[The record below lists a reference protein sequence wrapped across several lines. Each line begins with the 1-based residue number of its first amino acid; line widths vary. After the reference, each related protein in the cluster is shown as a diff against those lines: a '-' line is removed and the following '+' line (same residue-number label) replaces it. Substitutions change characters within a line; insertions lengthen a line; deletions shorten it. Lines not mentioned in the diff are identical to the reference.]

1 MPRLF
6 AAYLQRLD
14 AAYRDRPYFIG
25 QKARLL
31 AGFNTLML
39 LFVPINVAKL
49 LWFPPPD
56 LETRLLL
63 NLLWVSAAL
72 ASLHSLLAGRIEQ
85 AGNRLALSVVG
96 LTHLMLLL
104 YPEYT
109 QPLSVGIQTLG
120 INLIFLLVAIVFTSK
135 RTALAVLGIITI
147 GHVTFYYRT
156 LHQSG
161 FPGSLEYAAD
171 TLLRDGLFIIF
182 FVFSLGFTLAKM
194 IETAQR
200 RSEEALQ
207 QTRRMNENLELLVS
221 ERTRALELASQ
232 QAQQASRAKSE
243 FLANMSH
250 EIRTP
255 LNGIIASSDLLLRRS
270 DLTPGSAEHARLIS
284 ESGDLLLRLL
294 SDILD
299 FSKIEAG
306 QLALEAHAF
315 ELAPMLQDA
324 VALVAP
330 KASAGNVRLSVT
342 LNPALPAWVEGD
354 SHRLRQITLN
364 LLSNAVKFTSSGG
377 EVKVTVEPA
386 AGPALPAGIRF
397 EVRDTGIGMDK
408 ATLARIFERFSQA
421 DNSTTRRYGGTG
433 LGLAISSRLTQMMGG
448 RLEVES
454 APGRGSV
461 FHFTVPLRAVDAARS
476 AADAPEPGSLRLGLQ
491 VLIAEDNVVNRK
503 ILGAQLT
510 QLGCRFTIAVDGVEA
525 LGALERDPLP
535 DVILMDCH
543 MPNLDGWETTRRIR
557 SWHEDSDAR
566 RQRAAQLPVIALT
579 AAALPEER
587 ARCVEAGMNDF
598 LAKPVKVA
606 ELHRMLRTY
615 SKQTAGT
622 NAAVA

>member
-1 MPRLF
+1 MARLF
-6 AAYLQRLD
+6 AAYLERLD

-31 AGFNTLML
+31 AGFNILML
-39 LFVPINVAKL
+39 LFVPVNVAKL
-49 LWFPPPD
+49 LWFPPPHM
-56 LETRLLL
+56 ETRLLL
-63 NLLWVSAAL
+63 NLLWVAAAA
-72 ASLHSLLAGRIEQ
+72 ASLHALLAGRIEQ
-85 AGNRLALSVVG
+85 AGNRLALSIVC
-96 LTHLMLLL
+96 LTHVMLLI

-135 RTALAVLGIITI
+135 RTALVVLGIITT
-147 GHVTFYYRT
+147 GHVTFYYKA
-156 LHQSG
+156 LHPAGVS
-161 FPGSLEYAAD
+161 GSLEFAAD
-171 TLLRDGLFIIF
+171 TLLRDGLFIIL

-194 IETAQR
+194 IETAHR

-207 QTRRMNENLELLVS
+207 QTQRTNENLELLVS

-270 DLTPGSAEHARLIS
+270 DLSPGAAEHARLIS

-306 QLALEAHAF
+306 QLALESHAF
-315 ELAPMLQDA
+315 ELPSMLQDA
-324 VALVAP
+324 VGLIAP
-330 KASAGNVRLSVT
+330 KATTSSVRLIV
-342 LNPALPAWVEGD
+342 NPSPDLPRWVEGD

-364 LLSNAVKFTSSGG
+364 LLSNAVKFTSPGG
-377 EVKVTVEPA
+377 EVTISVTPA
-386 AGPALPAGIRF
+386 GSRALPAGIRF
-397 EVRDTGIGMDK
+397 EVRDTGIGMDA
-408 ATLARIFERFSQA
+408 ATLSRIFERFSQA
-421 DNSTTRRYGGTG
+421 DSSTTRRYGGTG

-454 APGRGSV
+454 APGKGSV
-461 FHFTVPLRAVDAARS
+461 FHFTVPLPAVDAARTT
-476 AADAPEPGSLRLGLQ
+476 ANEPEQASLRLGLQ
-491 VLIAEDNVVNRK
+491 VLVAEDNVVNRK

-510 QLGCRFTIAVDGVEA
+510 QLGCRFTVAVDGVEA
-525 LGALERDPLP
+525 LAALDRDPLP

-557 SWHEDSDAR
+557 SWQNDPDSR
-566 RQRAAQLPVIALT
+566 RQRASQIPIVALT

-587 ARCVEAGMNDF
+587 ARCVDAGMTGF

-606 ELHRMLRTY
+606 ELHRTLRSHTVP
-615 SKQTAGT
+615 
-622 NAAVA
+622 AVA